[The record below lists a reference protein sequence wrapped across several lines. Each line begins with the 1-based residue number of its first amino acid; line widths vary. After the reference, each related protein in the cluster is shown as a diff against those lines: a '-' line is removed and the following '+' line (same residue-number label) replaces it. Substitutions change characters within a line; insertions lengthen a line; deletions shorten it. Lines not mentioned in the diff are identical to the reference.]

1 MKQKA
6 LRLIFCV
13 ACFSFSYFLATLT
26 GLELVQNAVLLAF
39 LIHWLLFIPA
49 YLLKTEKFFDL
60 SGSVTYISIV
70 SYVLFFNYNS
80 ENIIGNLI
88 LASFII
94 IWAVRL
100 GSFLF
105 FRIKKAG
112 EDKRFRELK
121 ISFTRFFLV
130 WNISAMWVSFCS
142 MCAITAISSGNGV
155 QLNPLFYI
163 GAVTFLVGF
172 VLEIVADHQKTAFR
186 KDPKNKDKFIK
197 KSYDSEINLD
207 SGGKF
212 NIKIYESLYDGTE
225 QIVLTKGD
233 VSDGNPIMVRVHV
246 TDYFDNLFGN
256 YGSDDA
262 SLHKAI
268 KIIEKENRGVIILIR
283 DTGKSIINNLI
294 TNQSNSDNRIQNTSD
309 ELRIYGMGAQIL
321 SEIGVKKMIL
331 LTNTEWKFIGLDAFD
346 IEIIETKFLNTIN
359 D

>member
-26 GLELVQNAVLLAF
+26 GLKLVQNAVLLAF

-60 SGSVTYISIV
+60 SGSITYISIV

-142 MCAITAISSGNGV
+142 MCAITAISSVSGV

-186 KDPKNKDKFIK
+186 KDPKNKDKFINTGLWARSQHPNYVGEITLWAGIALISYSSLEGWEYISLISPIFTYWLLVFVSGIPQLEESGEK
-197 KSYDSEINLD
+197 KWGHLKAYQD
-207 SGGKF
+207 
-212 NIKIYESLYDGTE
+212 Y
-225 QIVLTKGD
+225 TK
-233 VSDGNPIMVRVHV
+233 NTP
-246 TDYFDNLFGN
+246 
-256 YGSDDA
+256 
-262 SLHKAI
+262 K
-268 KIIEKENRGVIILIR
+268 LI
-283 DTGKSIINNLI
+283 
-294 TNQSNSDNRIQNTSD
+294 
-309 ELRIYGMGAQIL
+309 
-321 SEIGVKKMIL
+321 
-331 LTNTEWKFIGLDAFD
+331 F
-346 IEIIETKFLNTIN
+346 
-359 D
+359 

>member
-6 LRLIFCV
+6 LRLLFCV
-13 ACFSFSYFLATLT
+13 ACFSLSYFLASLT
-26 GLELVQNAVLLAF
+26 GLELVQNAILLAF

-172 VLEIVADHQKTAFR
+172 ILEIVADHQKTAFR
-186 KDPKNKDKFIK
+186 KDPKNKDKFINTGLWARSQHPNYVGEITLWAGIALISFSSLEGWGYISLISPIFTYWLLVFVSGIPQLEESGEK
-197 KSYDSEINLD
+197 KWGHLKAYQD
-207 SGGKF
+207 
-212 NIKIYESLYDGTE
+212 Y
-225 QIVLTKGD
+225 TK
-233 VSDGNPIMVRVHV
+233 NTP
-246 TDYFDNLFGN
+246 
-256 YGSDDA
+256 
-262 SLHKAI
+262 K
-268 KIIEKENRGVIILIR
+268 LI
-283 DTGKSIINNLI
+283 
-294 TNQSNSDNRIQNTSD
+294 
-309 ELRIYGMGAQIL
+309 
-321 SEIGVKKMIL
+321 
-331 LTNTEWKFIGLDAFD
+331 F
-346 IEIIETKFLNTIN
+346 
-359 D
+359 

>member
-6 LRLIFCV
+6 LRLLFCV
-13 ACFSFSYFLATLT
+13 ACFSLSYFLASLT
-26 GLELVQNAVLLAF
+26 GLELVQNAILLAF

-60 SGSVTYISIV
+60 SGSFTYISIV
-70 SYVLFFNYNS
+70 SYVLFFNNNS

-130 WNISAMWVSFCS
+130 WNISGMWVSFCS

-172 VLEIVADHQKTAFR
+172 ILEIVADHQKTAFR
-186 KDPKNKDKFIK
+186 KDPKNKDKFINTGLWARSQHPNYVGEITLWAGIALISFSSLEGWGYISLISPIFTYWLLVFVSGIPQLEESGEK
-197 KSYDSEINLD
+197 KWGHLKAYQD
-207 SGGKF
+207 
-212 NIKIYESLYDGTE
+212 Y
-225 QIVLTKGD
+225 TK
-233 VSDGNPIMVRVHV
+233 NTP
-246 TDYFDNLFGN
+246 
-256 YGSDDA
+256 
-262 SLHKAI
+262 K
-268 KIIEKENRGVIILIR
+268 LI
-283 DTGKSIINNLI
+283 
-294 TNQSNSDNRIQNTSD
+294 
-309 ELRIYGMGAQIL
+309 
-321 SEIGVKKMIL
+321 
-331 LTNTEWKFIGLDAFD
+331 F
-346 IEIIETKFLNTIN
+346 
-359 D
+359 